1 MFDKLKKVFSDF
13 ISSVTGKISE
23 KDIEEF
29 FKEREIDFIEADVSI
44 DVIEYFKQKLIE
56 EVKNVKVNGTK
67 SETLK
72 ELLEKTIAG
81 IFQESETL
89 PEIYG
94 RSPRRPF
101 VIVFLGINGT
111 GKTTTVAKVAYY
123 LKKMKLKPLMVAAD
137 TYRTGA
143 IEQLAEHG
151 SRIGVEV
158 YSKKYGADPAAL
170 SREAYE
176 YAQANSYEILLIDT
190 AGRMQTNESLLNEL
204 AKLVNVVKS
213 DLNVF
218 VGDALAG
225 YDMINQATTFLQNP
239 GFSHSIVTKVDA
251 EVKGG
256 SILNLAFYTKKPIMY
271 LGTGQSYEDLTPFK
285 PSWVVERL
293 LG

>member
-13 ISSVTGKISE
+13 ISSVTGKVTE

-29 FKEREIDFIEADVSI
+29 FKEREIDFIEADVSV
-44 DVIEYFKQKLIE
+44 DVIDYFKSKLTE
-56 EVKNVKVNGTK
+56 EVKGIKANGTK
-67 SETLK
+67 QETIR
-72 ELLEKTIAG
+72 ELLSRTIIQ
-81 IFQESETL
+81 IFQDTETL
-89 PEIYG
+89 PDIYKKATKK
-94 RSPRRPF
+94 PF
-101 VIVFLGINGT
+101 VTVFLGINGT
-111 GKTTTVAKVAYY
+111 GKTTTVAKVAYS
-123 LKKMKLKPLMVAAD
+123 LKKLKYRPLMVAAD

-151 SRIGVEV
+151 SKIGVEV
-158 YSKKYGADPAAL
+158 FSKKYGVDPAAL

-176 YAQANSYEILLIDT
+176 YAISNGHDILLIDT

-204 AKLVNVVKS
+204 SKLVNVVKS
-213 DLNVF
+213 DLNIF

-225 YDMINQATTFLQNP
+225 YDMINQATTFLKTP

>member
-23 KDIEEF
+23 KDIEDF
-29 FKEREIDFIEADVSI
+29 FREREIDFIEADVSI
-44 DVIEYFKQKLIE
+44 DVIEYLRQKLIE
-56 EVKNVKVNGTK
+56 EIKNVKVNGTK
-67 SETLK
+67 SKTIK
-72 ELLEKTIAG
+72 ELLANVITG
-81 IFQESETL
+81 MFQETETL
-89 PEIYG
+89 PEIYE
-94 RSPRRPF
+94 RSSKRPF
-101 VIVFLGINGT
+101 VTVFLGINGT
-111 GKTTTVAKVAYY
+111 GKTTTVTKVAYS
-123 LKKMKLKPLMVAAD
+123 LKKLKFKPLMVAAD

-151 SRIGVEV
+151 SRIGVDV
-158 YSKKYGADPAAL
+158 YSKKYGADSAAL

-176 YAQANSYEILLIDT
+176 YAVANGYEMLLIDT
-190 AGRMQTNESLLNEL
+190 AGRMQTNQSLLNEL
-204 AKLVNVVKS
+204 AKLVNVVRS
-213 DLNVF
+213 DLNIF

-271 LGTGQSYEDLTPFK
+271 LGTGQSYDDLTAFK